1 MLAFG
6 IIGIDEGDHRLLP
19 IGGGLVGSGV
29 GPFTQGRLNEALS
42 FTIGSWRVGACP
54 DMAEACGAERI
65 AESEAFIGRSIV
77 CHDALCGDA
86 VGPKEGQGA
95 GEESDGRLLFFV
107 RQHFGIGKP
116 CGIVDGDM
124 EGFPSRCW
132 SAPVSLAFAASG
144 DAVSNPNDA
153 AQFFGIEVDELA
165 WIFPL
170 IANNRCFFFEAFQP
184 SKTGAAEDGAH
195 GGTGQAK
202 ARRNFGAREPLPA

>member
-1 MLAFG
+1 MLALSVVG
-6 IIGIDEGDHRLLP
+6 VDEGDH
-19 IGGGLVGSGV
+19 GLCSFLGCSVWSGV
-29 GPFTQGRLNEALS
+29 GPFAQGRLNETFGLS
-42 FTIGSWRVGACP
+42 VGAWRIGACADVP
-54 DMAEACGAERI
+54 DALDRERSAKGA
-65 AESEAFIGRSIV
+65 AFISGSITG
-77 CHDALCGDA
+77 HDALGGDA
-86 VGPKEGQGA
+86 VGLEEGQGA

-170 IANNRCFFFEAFQP
+170 IANNRRFFFEAFQP
-184 SKTGAAEDGAH
+184 PKTAAAEDGAH